1 MDYELERLTRANYNG
16 YCEKAGWKSLVTGDP
31 LPAFENLPPAI
42 REAWEAGTEAV
53 ETLIR
58 AGYTN

>member
-1 MDYELERLTRANYNG
+1 MDDETLRLTRANYNG
-16 YCEKAGWKSLVTGDP
+16 YCERAGWKSLVTGDP
-31 LPAFENLPPAI
+31 LPPFEDLPLVI
-42 REAWEAGTEAV
+42 REAWEAGTTAV